1 MISKGIPVINAFS
14 EKRVFHL
21 LNVIAYIFFL
31 HLVRVVRIIRIESR
45 KVVCQI
51 NPTIRIKLIRVVFRD
66 LRPEM
71 DQIAAGN
78 VLRSSVISRKL
89 PDL

>member
-14 EKRVFHL
+14 EKRVFHF

-31 HLVRVVRIIRIESR
+31 RLVRVVRIIRIESR
-45 KVVCQI
+45 NVVCQI
-51 NPTIRIKLIRVVFRD
+51 NPTIRIKLIRVIFRD